1 MKDLKVLIVD
11 DDPFNLIVLEGLLK
25 QFKIYNIIKA
35 YNGQQALDLIQSNPS
50 EIDAIFTDNNMPE
63 LSGVELAMKVR
74 EMQASFIMEETVP
87 IILVSGDAY
96 FN

>member
-35 YNGQQALDLIQSNPS
+35 YNGQ
-50 EIDAIFTDNNMPE
+50 
-63 LSGVELAMKVR
+63 
-74 EMQASFIMEETVP
+74 
-87 IILVSGDAY
+87 
-96 FN
+96 